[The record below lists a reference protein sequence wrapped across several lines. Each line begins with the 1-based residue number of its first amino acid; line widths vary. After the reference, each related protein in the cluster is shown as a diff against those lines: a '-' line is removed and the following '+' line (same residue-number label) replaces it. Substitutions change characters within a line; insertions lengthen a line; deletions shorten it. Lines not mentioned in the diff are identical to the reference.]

1 MCHRQSA
8 SVHHPASGQSCRYPL
23 TLTLTLTLNLSLTLA
38 LILTCQVALAQ
49 MVLYEEIKGLA
60 TEDCT
65 KAMAR
70 ILQHPHGG
78 GSVAL

>member
-1 MCHRQSA
+1 
-8 SVHHPASGQSCRYPL
+8 
-23 TLTLTLTLNLSLTLA
+23 
-38 LILTCQVALAQ
+38 